1 MKPAKNPVRL
11 AMVAALLAVSACA
24 GIPSSGPVTKVA
36 DDGGLGE
43 STVRYSP
50 TGPVEGASPQ
60 EIVRGYLDA
69 MLAYPMSSGTASSF
83 LSPTAAKE
91 WSPAERVRIYSLSG
105 VSGPRLLNAG
115 DGGTADKTRTP
126 VEITVNL
133 SEDARLDRQ
142 GHYSRHSNP
151 AEVSYLLERVDG
163 EWRITNPQA
172 GVLVSRKFFDDYF
185 RPFDIYYFDRP
196 GRRLLPDPVHVVV
209 GDQLP
214 AALLTSLARGPGTAT
229 EDTARTYVPP
239 LAELRPSVP
248 VSEDGVADVEFE
260 TDFGAISESN
270 QDHLSAQIVWTLRQ
284 APGVAAVRLV
294 GGGTTLTNGGNA
306 EQPVSSWKAYG
317 PSIVRG
323 RAYAISDGKVVQI
336 DRDEVRPING
346 PWGKDALGATSIA
359 VSSDGVAGVVSGR
372 SQVRITT
379 RKGTDART
387 FDGTQLITPQWDDD
401 GNVWLVDS
409 PGPQTRVRL
418 VTGSKFRTLDIGS
431 LAGLGVST
439 FALSPDGSRYAVTV
453 PGDRGGSIQ
462 VGRILRD
469 AKDRILGLGDPERVH
484 LTAGAPRSVTWLTGT
499 QVSYLAESESGRQV
513 YTTAIDGSS
522 TSGGLF
528 RGGPLLPDVGARV
541 LAIGSG
547 EEPVRYATDAR
558 DRLWLLSP
566 GESWRLLSTEGV
578 TGLTYGR

>member
-1 MKPAKNPVRL
+1 MSTPRNRVL
-11 AMVAALLAVSACA
+11 AVVSALLAVSACA

-50 TGPVEGASPQ
+50 TGPAEGASPQ

-83 LSPTAAKE
+83 LTPDGAKG
-91 WSPAERVRIYSLSG
+91 WAPAERVRVYSLSS

-142 GHYSRHSNP
+142 GHYTRRTKPS
-151 AEVSYLLERVDG
+151 EVSYLLERVEG

-172 GVLVSRKFFDDYF
+172 GMLVSQKFFDDYF

-196 GRRLLPDPVHVVV
+196 GGRLLPDPIHVVV

-214 AALLTSLARGPGTAT
+214 TALLTSLGRGPGAST
-229 EDTARTYVPP
+229 EGAARTYLPP
-239 LAELRPSVP
+239 LDELRPSVP
-248 VSEDGVADVEFE
+248 VSEDGVADVEFD
-260 TDFGAISESN
+260 TDFGAISESA
-270 QDHLSAQIVWTLRQ
+270 QDHLSAQLVWTLRQ
-284 APGVAAVRLV
+284 APGVTAVRIV
-294 GGGTTLTNGGNA
+294 GGATTLTNGGNA

-323 RAYAISDGKVVQI
+323 RAYALKDDKIVQI
-336 DRDEVRPING
+336 DRDEVKPISG
-346 PWGKDALGATSIA
+346 TWGKDALGATSIA
-359 VSSDGVAGVVSGR
+359 VSSDGVAGVLAGR
-372 SQVRITT
+372 SQVRITS
-379 RKGTDART
+379 RKGASART
-387 FDGTQLITPQWDDD
+387 FDGTQLITPRWDDD
-401 GNVWLVDS
+401 GNVWLVDR

-418 VTGSKFRTLDIGS
+418 VTGMKFRTLDIGG
-431 LAGLGVST
+431 LAALDPTT

-453 PGDRGGSIQ
+453 SGGRGSIR
-462 VGRILRD
+462 VGRVLRD
-469 AKDRILGLGDPERVH
+469 AKDRILGLGEPSRVH
-484 LTAGAPRSVTWLTGT
+484 LTAGSPRSVTWLTGT
-499 QVSYLAESESGRQV
+499 QVSYLANSGSGRQV
-513 YTTAIDGSS
+513 YSTAIDGSS
-522 TSGGLF
+522 TSGGLS
-528 RGGPLLPDVGARV
+528 RGGPLLPDVGARA
-541 LAIGSG
+541 LAIGPG

-558 DRLWLLSP
+558 NRLWLLSP
-566 GESWRLLSTEGV
+566 GESWRLLPGKGV